1 MKVAKLVMSSD
12 TDEQSSPNT
21 STHPRRDPRRD
32 LLRVPSAS
40 TACIASQNRRWS
52 SAEAAIRVNRSPA
65 VVFHQSAN
73 PRFEHGSTTRLAAAS
88 ARYVPT
94 DSGSPGGRATTSS
107 TAPAT
112 SRRVSIPHT
121 AARSPNHR
129 CRVRAGSIAS
139 AWACI
144 AAAISA
150 AVPR

>member
-21 STHPRRDPRRD
+21 STI
-32 LLRVPSAS
+32 RVATRAEICSSASAS